1 MHYALARISD
11 GATNLLTLPLTCAI
25 NPVLLL
31 KRPKRHHWSSRP
43 KKQGLSDASMG
54 SAVGIADWEV
64 LDVVRLPLLAAAW
77 MEAGLP
83 RSCRRFLYLTGNVV
97 ERQHRVSG
105 EPPHL
110 SIEKP
115 PKHLTPHT

>member
-11 GATNLLTLPLTCAI
+11 GATNLLTSASHMCDQPSPVTETTQTTPL
-25 NPVLLL
+25 VQ
-31 KRPKRHHWSSRP
+31 SS

-64 LDVVRLPLLAAAW
+64 LDVVRLPPLAAAW

-83 RSCRRFLYLTGNVV
+83 RSCRRFLYWTGNVV
-97 ERQHRVSG
+97 ERQH
-105 EPPHL
+105 
-110 SIEKP
+110 
-115 PKHLTPHT
+115 